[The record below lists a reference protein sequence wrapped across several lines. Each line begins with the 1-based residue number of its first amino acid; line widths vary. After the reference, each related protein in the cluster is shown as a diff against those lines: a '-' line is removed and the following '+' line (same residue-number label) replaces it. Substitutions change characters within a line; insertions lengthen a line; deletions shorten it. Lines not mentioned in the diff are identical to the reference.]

1 MYNLSQLNDMLVL
14 ELNDIADQ
22 FNITNSKDLSRTDLI
37 AAIME
42 KQPGSQ
48 EVKND
53 ADGADKPKRKRIVK
67 EPVKKGATSNPS
79 TLFTEELVNN
89 QEEIKIE
96 KPIEAPAA
104 TAKPKKVIAK
114 KPKTEPVIV

>member
-22 FNITNSKDLSRTDLI
+22 FNISNSKDLSRTDLI

-67 EPVKKGATSNPS
+67 EPVKKEQRLILLLYLPKNP
-79 TLFTEELVNN
+79 
-89 QEEIKIE
+89 
-96 KPIEAPAA
+96 
-104 TAKPKKVIAK
+104 
-114 KPKTEPVIV
+114 